1 MSTSNPVLFREL
13 PWDNKRG
20 TNGMYLFML
29 TEAFLFIVLFFS
41 YFFLGSQARQWPLD
55 EPPKLMLAT
64 IMLVLLTASSA
75 VLYIGEQ
82 LGKRGNERAAR
93 ALTLTTIGMG
103 CAFLVLQTF
112 EYLEHLKKLT
122 PFTDAY
128 GSIFYTITSFHA
140 AHLILGLCMLVYV
153 TMLPKLEHTDR
164 SPYRSL
170 HNAGVYWHF
179 VDAVWVFIVCLMYY
193 LPHLQS

>member
-1 MSTSNPVLFREL
+1 MSASNPVLFREL

-20 TNGMYLFML
+20 TGGMYLFIV
-29 TEAFLFIVLFFS
+29 TEAFLFVVLFFS
-41 YFFLGSQARQWPLD
+41 YFFLGAQARQWPLD
-55 EPPKLMLAT
+55 EPPKLILAS
-64 IMLVLLTASSA
+64 IMMVLLTASSA

-103 CAFLVLQTF
+103 SAFMVLQVF
-112 EYLEHLKKLT
+112 EYKEHLAKLT
-122 PFTDAY
+122 PFSDAY

-179 VDAVWVFIVCLMYY
+179 VDAPWLSVFTSLY
-193 LPHLQS
+193 LIPHLG